1 MIIVDRDSFITMSV
15 SDKPNYTSQISILGR
30 QFTLTCGY
38 NTRNKLRWITVEDAN
53 GKPVLVQTFLK
64 KGKLCQLN
72 FLANRYGLSFS
83 VTLKPKSDTTAISDS
98 YDYLEWSSDFDLY
111 FIGRLQSTEEDMRVN
126 LRKVYVGN

>member
-1 MIIVDRDSFITMSV
+1 MIITARDTFITISV

-83 VTLKPKSDTTAISDS
+83 VTLKPKSDTTTISDN
-98 YDYLEWSSDFDLY
+98 YDYLEWSKDFDLY
-111 FIGRLQSTEEDMRVN
+111 FVGRLQSTEEDMRVN

>member
-1 MIIVDRDSFITMSV
+1 MIITARDTFITMSV

-83 VTLKPKSDTTAISDS
+83 VTLKPKSDTTIIPDN
-98 YDYLEWSSDFDLY
+98 YDYLEWSKDFDLY
-111 FIGRLQSTEEDMRVN
+111 FVGRLQSTEEDMRVN

>member
-1 MIIVDRDSFITMSV
+1 MIIVDRDTFITMSV

-38 NTRNKLRWITVEDAN
+38 NTRNKLRWITIEDAN

-83 VTLKPKSDTTAISDS
+83 VTLKPKSDTTIVPDN
-98 YDYLEWSSDFDLY
+98 YDYLEWSKDFDLY
-111 FIGRLQSTEEDMRVN
+111 FVGRLQSTEEDMRVN

>member
-1 MIIVDRDSFITMSV
+1 MIIVDRDTFITMSV

-38 NTRNKLRWITVEDAN
+38 NTRNKLRWITVEDVN

-83 VTLKPKSDTTAISDS
+83 VTLKPKSDTTIIPDN
-98 YDYLEWSSDFDLY
+98 YDYLKWSKDFDLY
-111 FIGRLQSTEEDMRVN
+111 FVGRLQSTEEDMIVN

>member
-1 MIIVDRDSFITMSV
+1 MIIVDRDTFITMSV

-38 NTRNKLRWITVEDAN
+38 NTRNKLRWISVEDTN
-53 GKPVLVQTFLK
+53 GQPVLSQTFLK
-64 KGKLCQLN
+64 NGKLCQLN

-83 VTLKPKSDTTAISDS
+83 VTLKPKSSTTTIADD
-98 YDYLEWSSDFDLY
+98 YDYLEWSNDFDLY
-111 FIGRLQSTEEDMRVN
+111 FVGRLQSTEEDMRVN

>member
-1 MIIVDRDSFITMSV
+1 MIIVDRDTFITMSV
-15 SDKPNYTSQISILGR
+15 SDKPNYNSQISILGR

-38 NTRNKLRWITVEDAN
+38 NTRNKLRWITVEDTN

-83 VTLKPKSDTTAISDS
+83 VTLKPKSDTTIIPDN
-98 YDYLEWSSDFDLY
+98 YDYLEWSKDFDLY
-111 FIGRLQSTEEDMRVN
+111 FVGRLQSTEEDMRVN

>member
-1 MIIVDRDSFITMSV
+1 MIIVDRDTFITMSV

-38 NTRNKLRWITVEDAN
+38 NTRNKLRWVTVEDAN

-83 VTLKPKSDTTAISDS
+83 VTLKPKSDTTIIPDN
-98 YDYLEWSSDFDLY
+98 YDYLEWSKDFDLY
-111 FIGRLQSTEEDMRVN
+111 FVGRLQSTEEDMRVN

>member
-1 MIIVDRDSFITMSV
+1 MIITARDTFITMSV
-15 SDKPNYTSQISILGR
+15 SNKPNYTSQISILGR

-38 NTRNKLRWITVEDAN
+38 NTRNKLRWISVEDTN
-53 GKPVLVQTFLK
+53 GQPVLSQTFLK
-64 KGKLCQLN
+64 NGKLCQLN

-83 VTLKPKSDTTAISDS
+83 VTLKPKSSTTTIADD
-98 YDYLEWSSDFDLY
+98 YDYLEWSNDFDLY

>member
-1 MIIVDRDSFITMSV
+1 MIITARDTFITMSV
-15 SDKPNYTSQISILGR
+15 SDKPSYTSQISILGR

-53 GKPVLVQTFLK
+53 GQPVLSQTFLK
-64 KGKLCQLN
+64 NGKLCQLN

-83 VTLKPKSDTTAISDS
+83 VTLKPKSSTTTIADD
-98 YDYLEWSSDFDLY
+98 YDYLEWSNDFDLY
-111 FIGRLQSTEEDMRVN
+111 FVGRLQTTEEDMRVN